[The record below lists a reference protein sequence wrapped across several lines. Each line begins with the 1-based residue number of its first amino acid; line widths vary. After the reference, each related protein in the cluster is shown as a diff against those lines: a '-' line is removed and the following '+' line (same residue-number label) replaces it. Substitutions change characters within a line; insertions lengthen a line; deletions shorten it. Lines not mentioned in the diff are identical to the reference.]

1 MSSVDTLNNINKGNI
16 NPGSGF
22 GVLGPLD
29 KYIKELTVIRVDSGG
44 VRDTLRYP
52 LKQVMSGMH
61 ARDVVALGLTS
72 ISLGPSAST
81 PFSSS
86 SGNEFERPAPPLLL
100 PRGSA
105 LFVSFGNI
113 KASIYADHVLA
124 LEPSKPLVD
133 AWVSDLASY
142 LSKNGVPTDSSFEL
156 FVLEY
161 ILKEMCDTF
170 DRRLTVYDSLVNNLL
185 LEVDSLTDVSAGFNK
200 LVPLK
205 DALFQFE
212 LAVKEAQRCLLDFI
226 DNEVCTS
233 L

>member
-1 MSSVDTLNNINKGNI
+1 MA
-16 NPGSGF
+16 
-22 GVLGPLD
+22 
-29 KYIKELTVIRVDSGG
+29 
-44 VRDTLRYP
+44 
-52 LKQVMSGMH
+52 GMH

-72 ISLGPSAST
+72 ISLGPSSSKPFTSPSST
-81 PFSSS
+81 
-86 SGNEFERPAPPLLL
+86 GGGGYEFERPAPPLLL
-100 PRGSA
+100 PRSSA

-142 LSKNGVPTDSSFEL
+142 LSKNGLPPDSSFEL

-185 LEVDSLTDVSAGFNK
+185 LEVDNLTDVSAGFNK

-226 DNEVCTS
+226 DNEVGITNIVYMLYAICGIFCIFVTFYMS
-233 L
+233 V